1 MAAWT
6 LAERPCPGCGS
17 FVDRGPEVRSLVRP
31 ADLSPDE
38 LATRWG
44 PSERN
49 DAFFDYV
56 RCSECAL
63 LHNRI
68 YLTPDELGQAYEQME
83 DNTAG
88 QPLDLLRRT
97 QQRYLD
103 VFQESGSLAG
113 AYLELGPDIGLVASA
128 AAESGE
134 LTAIDF
140 VEPNRAAHAH
150 LRGVTDSCP
159 VGVVASVEDL
169 PAQRI
174 YDHLVL
180 IHVLDHLL
188 EPRSVLRELRSR
200 LHSGATALVV
210 VHDEASVLRR
220 LLGRRWPPFRLQHPQ
235 LFSPATLTGLINE
248 SGFDVERTGRTTNS
262 ISLRHL
268 VGAGLSLTG
277 WDPKWLRSIPEVG
290 LTLRLGNILAVARAR

>member
-17 FVDRGPEVRSLVRP
+17 LVDEGPEVQSLVRP
-31 ADLSPDE
+31 TDLSPAE

-44 PSERN
+44 AVERN

-56 RCSECAL
+56 RCSQCAL

-68 YLTPDELGQAYEQME
+68 YLTSGELGQAYQEME

-97 QQRYLD
+97 QQRYMD
-103 VFQESGSLAG
+103 VFQKSGPLAG
-113 AYLELGPDIGLVASA
+113 AYLELGPDIGLAASA
-128 AAESGE
+128 AAKSGE
-134 LTAIDF
+134 LTAIDL
-140 VEPNRAAHAH
+140 VEANLAVHDY
-150 LRGVTDSCP
+150 LSGVIDSCP

-169 PAQRI
+169 PTQRI

-188 EPRSVLRELRSR
+188 EPRRVLRQLHSR

-210 VHDEASVLRR
+210 VHDEASLLRL

-235 LFSPATLTGLINE
+235 LFSPVTLRGLIE
-248 SGFDVERTGRTTNS
+248 DSGFDVERTCRTTNS

-268 VGAGLSLTG
+268 VGTGLSLGG
-277 WDPKWLRSIPEVG
+277 WRPKWLRNVPEIG
-290 LTLRLGNILAVARAR
+290 LRLPLGNILAVARAR